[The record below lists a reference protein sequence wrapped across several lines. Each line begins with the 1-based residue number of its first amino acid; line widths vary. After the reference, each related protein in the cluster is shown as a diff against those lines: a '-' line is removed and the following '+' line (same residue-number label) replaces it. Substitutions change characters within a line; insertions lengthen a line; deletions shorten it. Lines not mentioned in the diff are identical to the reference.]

1 MGALLSVQVADE
13 AQAVVAALHAALLF
27 TAASHASAAGPRR
40 RPAPP
45 PPALYEL
52 PVAERARAVL
62 QARVD
67 NGDTICGVERRWLG
81 AETEAV
87 YVLERPSG
95 GWDFAAARKCWG
107 YRRGTAWTSGYIDAI
122 CEVVVSKTC
131 VGAPQLSHSDSGY
144 T

>member
-52 PVAERARAVL
+52 PVAVPT
-62 QARVD
+62 V
-67 NGDTICGVERRWLG
+67 
-81 AETEAV
+81 
-87 YVLERPSG
+87 
-95 GWDFAAARKCWG
+95 RKG
-107 YRRGTAWTSGYIDAI
+107 RI
-122 CEVVVSKTC
+122 
-131 VGAPQLSHSDSGY
+131 
-144 T
+144 